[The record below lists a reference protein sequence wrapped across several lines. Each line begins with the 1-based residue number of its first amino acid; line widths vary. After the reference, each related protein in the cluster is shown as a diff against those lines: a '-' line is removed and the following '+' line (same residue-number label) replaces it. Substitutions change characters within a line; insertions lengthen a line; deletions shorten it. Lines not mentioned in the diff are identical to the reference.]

1 MTDDE
6 IKAKIKNMRYDT
18 DRKRYIGDDGS
29 ELQITPYSNGRGYKV
44 DYYES
49 TTYGNAPH
57 NSTHVQTDIS
67 GNWERTDNDRTNGT
81 QTHSSGSGCYIT
93 SACMEHFQDE
103 FDDNCHELTVL
114 RWFRDNFV
122 SDEDVELYYSLA
134 PTIVENINSLED
146 NEEIYKYI
154 YENVEAC
161 VKAIE
166 NKDYDFAYTRYKS
179 IVLALNEQFGEKEKE
194 QETGFVKKLGAL
206 HNKPALA

>member
-6 IKAKIKNMRYDT
+6 IMRYDT

-57 NSTHVQTDIS
+57 NSTHIQTDIS

-134 PTIVENINSLED
+134 PTIVENINSLAD

-161 VKAIE
+161 VKTIE
-166 NKDYDFAYTRYKS
+166 NKDYDFTYNRYKS
-179 IVLALNEQFGEKEKE
+179 IVLALNEQFGEKEKKARSW
-194 QETGFVKKLGAL
+194 FCKK
-206 HNKPALA
+206 NWCFT

>member
-1 MTDDE
+1 MTKDE
-6 IKAKIKNMRYDT
+6 VERLIRNMRYDPSR
-18 DRKRYIGDDGS
+18 DRYIGDDGS
-29 ELQITPYSNGRGYKV
+29 ELRITPYSDGTGYKI
-44 DYYES
+44 DYYKS
-49 TTYGNAPH
+49 STYGNAPH
-57 NSTHVQTDIS
+57 DSEHYQTDLS
-67 GNWERTDNDRTNGT
+67 GNWTSTKKQDGVK
-81 QTHSSGSGCYIT
+81 THSSGSGCYIT

-134 PTIVENINSLED
+134 PTIVENINLLAD

-166 NKDYDFAYTRYKS
+166 NKDYDFACNRYKS

>member
-1 MTDDE
+1 
-6 IKAKIKNMRYDT
+6 
-18 DRKRYIGDDGS
+18 
-29 ELQITPYSNGRGYKV
+29 
-44 DYYES
+44 
-49 TTYGNAPH
+49 
-57 NSTHVQTDIS
+57 
-67 GNWERTDNDRTNGT
+67 
-81 QTHSSGSGCYIT
+81 
-93 SACMEHFQDE
+93 MEHFQDE

-134 PTIVENINSLED
+134 PTIVENINLLAD

-194 QETGFVKKLGAL
+194 QENGFVKKLGAL

>member
-1 MTDDE
+1 MVTLHMIQNIIKLTLVE
-6 IKAKIKNMRYDT
+6 IGQVLKKQ
-18 DRKRYIGDDGS
+18 DGV
-29 ELQITPYSNGRGYKV
+29 K
-44 DYYES
+44 
-49 TTYGNAPH
+49 
-57 NSTHVQTDIS
+57 
-67 GNWERTDNDRTNGT
+67 T
-81 QTHSSGSGCYIT
+81 QSSGSGCYIT
-93 SACMEHFQDE
+93 SACMEHFQDK

-134 PTIVENINSLED
+134 PTIVENMNSLED

-166 NKDYDFAYTRYKS
+166 NKDYDFAYTKYKS

-194 QETGFVKKLGAL
+194 QETDFVKKLGAL
-206 HNKPALA
+206 YNKPVLA